1 VAGGSVTP
9 TVELHVLGLRDDP
22 ATLFPH
28 LVNGTLRTGPSVAV
42 DEGLAA
48 LKTILDAHHATLAL
62 CDGPEEGTAFHVVF
76 PPATA

>member
-1 VAGGSVTP
+1 
-9 TVELHVLGLRDDP
+9 VELHVLGLRDDP

-28 LVNGTLRTGPSVAV
+28 LVNGTLRNGADPPAV

-62 CDGPEEGTAFHVVF
+62 CDGPAEGTAFHVVF
-76 PPATA
+76 PSAVA